1 MIESSEKKKSIFYL
15 IVLLLTLIV
24 MIIGATLAYFK
35 LMASQKEEGTVL
47 YTGTLQINYIDGI
60 YLKDPI
66 LYPVKNVTFNTYEN
80 VYRNNFAISSTGTL
94 NQIIAIDLVIS
105 KNEFVKNSLKYA
117 LYNNQGHLLASD
129 YVQESGTQNIL
140 NNTYLAHGDTTN
152 YTLIIWLEDINNN
165 QNINMG
171 SIISG
176 RLDVHAIQAKY

>member
-1 MIESSEKKKSIFYL
+1 MIESSERKKSIFYL

-66 LYPVKNVTFNTYEN
+66 LYPVNDVNYNTYEN
-80 VYRNNFAISSTGTL
+80 VYRNNFAISSTGSL
-94 NQIIAIDLVIS
+94 NQIIAVDLSIS
-105 KNEFVKNSLKYA
+105 KNEFTKNSLKYA
-117 LYNNQGHLLASD
+117 LYNNQGHVLTSD

-140 NNTYLAHGDTTN
+140 NNIYLAHGETAN
-152 YTLIIWLEDINNN
+152 YTLIIWLEDKNDN
-165 QNINMG
+165 QIANMG

-176 RLDVHAIQAKY
+176 RLDVHAVQARY